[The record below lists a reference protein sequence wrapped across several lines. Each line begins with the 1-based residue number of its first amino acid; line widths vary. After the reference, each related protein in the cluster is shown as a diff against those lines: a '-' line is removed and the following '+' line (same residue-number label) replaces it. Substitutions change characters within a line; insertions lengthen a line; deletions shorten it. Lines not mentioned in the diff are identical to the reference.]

1 MSELISDMTVQQ
13 TLENAW
19 ADNTPLYNPQPTG
32 NWPHLFNRGYVPI
45 LLHKLQKWRWHW
57 FSYGKV
63 TTMLLKF
70 IWFQL
75 IRG

>member
-1 MSELISDMTVQQ
+1 MPEL
-13 TLENAW
+13 
-19 ADNTPLYNPQPTG
+19 DNTPLYNPQPTG
-32 NWPHLFNRGYVPI
+32 NWPHLFNSGYVPI

-63 TTMLLKF
+63 TMMLLKF

-75 IRG
+75 IRGRSCWLCFKSYI